1 MFLKLCR
8 VYLKDYS
15 LGKMLQVS
23 GSKTK
28 KILIGILLVYAGI
41 TIFGTLGYMFFNLAD
56 VLSQTNSL
64 HILIAFLGIYSL
76 FIPVMMTLFR
86 ASGTLF
92 FYKDYDIVAPLPIQS
107 HVIFSA
113 KLFVM
118 MVWMY
123 AFSLIFTIPLLFS
136 YFYFLGFDIIG
147 FLMFIPAAIVFP
159 FIPIALMTLIS
170 LMIGYIATKFNFG
183 KMLQI
188 VLLFVVFFG
197 IMILQFNISGSSENP
212 LVSQIDGVSG
222 LIGKYL
228 PIKWFV
234 ESISDHNLL
243 SLLYLVGSHAII
255 FAGFVLSVGKVSEY
269 LNKRGV
275 QKHLS
280 HTKKASSMTQRS
292 LSYILIKKE
301 FNKFFSIPIY
311 VLNAGFGLV
320 LLIGLAVASFIVDLN
335 EYIQL
340 FQTLD
345 FDIYLVIAVIL
356 GFIISL
362 LYTPGISLSLE
373 GKNFWVIKS
382 LPIKAEKVMLSKIWF
397 NVILGLP
404 VILISIILFY
414 FSMSLSFIEVIS
426 LMIFSIS
433 ALILISFIDAVIN
446 LYFPKLDFKN
456 EVEVVK
462 QSLGAFLA
470 MIAGLTVIA
479 TNIVLFVWL
488 NKYINDHVLIFLISV
503 INGLLI
509 LPFYDIIKR
518 KSEGIFQNL

>member
-28 KILIGILLVYAGI
+28 KILIGVLLVYAAV
-41 TIFGTLGYMFFNLAD
+41 TIFGTLGYMFFNLAE
-56 VLSQTNSL
+56 VLSQINSL
-64 HILIAFLGIYSL
+64 HVLIGFLGLYSL
-76 FIPVMMTLFR
+76 FIPIMMTLFR

-92 FYKDYDIVAPLPIQS
+92 FYKDYDIVAPLPIKS
-107 HVIFSA
+107 HVVFSA

-118 MVWMY
+118 ILWMY
-123 AFSLIFTIPLLFS
+123 AFSLVFTIPLLFS

-159 FIPIALMTLIS
+159 LIPIVLMTFIS
-170 LMIGYIATKFNFG
+170 LLIGYIATKFNFG

-188 VLLFVVFFG
+188 ILLFAVFFG
-197 IMILQFNISGSSENP
+197 ILILQFNMSSTDNP
-212 LVSQIDGVSG
+212 LVGQIDGVSG
-222 LIGKYL
+222 LIDQYL
-228 PIKWFV
+228 PITWFV
-234 ESISDHNLL
+234 EAIYDHNLL
-243 SLLYLVGSHAII
+243 SLLYLVLSHVIV
-255 FAGFVLSVGKVSEY
+255 FTGFVLSAGGVSEY
-269 LNKRGV
+269 LNRRGV

-280 HTKKASSMTQRS
+280 HTKKVSSMTQRS

-320 LLIGLAVASFIVDLN
+320 LLIGLAIASFFVDLS
-335 EYIQL
+335 EYLQV
-340 FQTLD
+340 FQALNL
-345 FDIYLVIAVIL
+345 DIYLVIAMIL

-382 LPIKAEKVMLSKIWF
+382 LPIKAEQVMLSKIWF

-404 VILISIILFY
+404 VIFISIILFY
-414 FSMSLSFIEVIS
+414 FSVSLAFMHVMSLI
-426 LMIFSIS
+426 MFSTS
-433 ALILISFIDAVIN
+433 ALVLISFIDGVIN
-446 LYFPKLDFKN
+446 LYFPKMDFKN

-479 TNIVLFVWL
+479 TNVLLFVWL
-488 NKYINDHVLIFLISV
+488 DAYMTEAILFLLISV

-518 KSEGIFQNL
+518 KSEGIFQKL